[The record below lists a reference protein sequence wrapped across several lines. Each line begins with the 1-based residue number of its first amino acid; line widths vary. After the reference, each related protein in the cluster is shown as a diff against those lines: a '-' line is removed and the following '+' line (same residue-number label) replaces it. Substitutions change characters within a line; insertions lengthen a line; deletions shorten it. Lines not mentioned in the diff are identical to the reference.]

1 MVAAVYGF
9 EDKTGQRKPSDR
21 LANISTAVT
30 QGAEVWVIK
39 ALQEVGGGKWFKVVE
54 RVGLENLSR
63 ERQIIR
69 QTRDSVEDPTPVAP
83 MMFAGVLVEGAVIG
97 YDSNTLTGGAGARY
111 LGVGPSTQYRED
123 VVTVTM
129 RAVSVQTGEV
139 LVSVAVSKTIV
150 STSTNMGVFKF
161 IEAGTE
167 NVELEIGN
175 SQNEPVNYAVR
186 VAIEQ
191 AVVEMIK
198 EGAVKGYWSFKR

>member
-1 MVAAVYGF
+1 
-9 EDKTGQRKPSDR
+9 
-21 LANISTAVT
+21 
-30 QGAEVWVIK
+30 
-39 ALQEVGGGKWFKVVE
+39 
-54 RVGLENLSR
+54 
-63 ERQIIR
+63 
-69 QTRDSVEDPTPVAP
+69 
-83 MMFAGVLVEGAVIG
+83 
-97 YDSNTLTGGAGARY
+97 
-111 LGVGPSTQYRED
+111 
-123 VVTVTM
+123 M